1 MLNRLQKKWGVGPGR
16 LFLILVT
23 FAVGGSLCGWAAR
36 KLMGLSGLEKSAL
49 WWVLYILLV
58 TLLWPMAVLLVSV
71 LTGQFRFFKN
81 YLRKV
86 ARRMGF
92 GRRSAAAKDLPVD
105 KGSA

>member
-16 LFLILVT
+16 LVLILCT
-23 FAVGGSLCGWAAR
+23 FAIGGSLCGWTGR
-36 KLMGLSGLEKSAL
+36 KLMELSGLEKNVI
-49 WWVLYILLV
+49 WWVVYLLLI

-71 LTGQFRFFKN
+71 ITGQFRFFTA

-92 GRRSAAAKDLPVD
+92 GRRSVPKDAPAD
-105 KGSA
+105 EKTM